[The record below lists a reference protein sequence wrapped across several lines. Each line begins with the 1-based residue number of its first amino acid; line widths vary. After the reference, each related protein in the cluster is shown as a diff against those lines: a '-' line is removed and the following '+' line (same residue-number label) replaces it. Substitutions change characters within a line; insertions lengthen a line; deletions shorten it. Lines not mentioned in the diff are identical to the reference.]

1 MLLAAEGHLTPSQI
15 EPLTDDVI
23 WVPNEETYAANT
35 IGYRGDRVIIADGFS
50 FTRQAL
56 LDEGFRLTSVDMNE
70 IMQADGSLTCLS
82 VFSA

>member
-1 MLLAAEGHLTPSQI
+1 
-15 EPLTDDVI
+15 
-23 WVPNEETYAANT
+23 EETYAANT

>member
-1 MLLAAEGHLTPSQI
+1 
-15 EPLTDDVI
+15 
-23 WVPNEETYAANT
+23 NT

>member
-15 EPLTDDVI
+15 EPLTEDVI